1 MGCNSSKMNII
12 VPEKETKLITET
24 IKKVFTPTG
33 DFEKDKA
40 RGETYAKVVGMDQ
53 ANTKIAVIMSTQGF
67 EAGAKA
73 MFTGDNNKKLSYSEM
88 RQMYG

>member
-1 MGCNSSKMNII
+1 MSCNSSKMNI
-12 VPEKETKLITET
+12 VPEKETKVIINT
-24 IKKVFTPTG
+24 IKEVFTPTG

-40 RGETYAKVVGMDQ
+40 RGEAYAKEVGMDS

-67 EAGAKA
+67 KAGSNA